1 MIRGGGVESVLK
13 PTIKTGED
21 IGETGCRVAGTE
33 LHVRNGFVT
42 DLIGLCLRLRLLK
55 DRID

>member
-1 MIRGGGVESVLK
+1 MLE
-13 PTIKTGED
+13 PTGETGED
-21 IGETGCRVAGTE
+21 VGETGCRVAGTE

-42 DLIGLCLRLRLLK
+42 DLSGLCLRLRLLK